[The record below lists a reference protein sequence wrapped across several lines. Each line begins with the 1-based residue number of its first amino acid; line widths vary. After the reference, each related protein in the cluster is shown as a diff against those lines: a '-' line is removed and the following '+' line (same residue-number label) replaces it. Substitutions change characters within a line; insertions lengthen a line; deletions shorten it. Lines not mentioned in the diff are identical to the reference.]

1 MALLKRGAL
10 VINCGRGG
18 VVNEAALL
26 DALESGQVGG
36 AGLDVF
42 AQEPPQTWDLIRH
55 PRVVATPHIG
65 AQTREAQERIAAQI
79 SEMVLAALEGSMA
92 IAAVNL
98 PFRPA
103 GGRSEPFLL
112 LAELLGRLASSL
124 HRDRLHGL
132 QVDLWGIDDDMAK
145 PITVAAVKGA
155 LVPFLGEAV
164 NFVNAEK
171 IAGDRGVDVV
181 RVVHP
186 RHPDY
191 PHLVGVTLRG
201 DGGEHEVAGTLSG
214 SNEPRVVD
222 IHGFRLEF
230 RPQGRLL
237 ILRNEDVPGVVGRF
251 GTILGEGRINIADIH
266 LARAEGRRDA
276 LAVMRLDQEPGADV
290 LARIQALPE
299 VKEIHVFDL
308 G

>member
-1 MALLKRGAL
+1 
-10 VINCGRGG
+10 
-18 VVNEAALL
+18 
-26 DALESGQVGG
+26 
-36 AGLDVF
+36 
-42 AQEPPQTWDLIRH
+42 
-55 PRVVATPHIG
+55 
-65 AQTREAQERIAAQI
+65 
-79 SEMVLAALEGSMA
+79 
-92 IAAVNL
+92 
-98 PFRPA
+98 
-103 GGRSEPFLL
+103 
-112 LAELLGRLASSL
+112 
-124 HRDRLHGL
+124 
-132 QVDLWGIDDDMAK
+132 MAK